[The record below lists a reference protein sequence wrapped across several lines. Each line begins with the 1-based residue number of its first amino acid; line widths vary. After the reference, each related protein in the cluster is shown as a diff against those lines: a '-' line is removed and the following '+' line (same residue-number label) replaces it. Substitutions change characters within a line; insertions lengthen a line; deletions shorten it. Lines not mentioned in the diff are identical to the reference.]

1 LELIDEIMACSVAV
15 PLAGAGA
22 SRDTTCKYI
31 EQTTRC
37 YPKCMCDDAE
47 FAKEFESM
55 MESARGLCGSVTCG
69 PKPPEPPK
77 TQVVD
82 AASGLR
88 ATALST
94 TLLAALV
101 AVVAACPR

>member
-1 LELIDEIMACSVAV
+1 MEILDEIMACSAAIT
-15 PLAGAGA
+15 PPDSMS
-22 SRDTTCKYI
+22 SRDDVCKYN

-37 YPKCMCDDAE
+37 YPKCVCDDAE

-55 MESARGLCGSVTCG
+55 TEVARGLCGSVTCG
-69 PKPPEPPK
+69 PKPPK
-77 TQVVD
+77 TPVVD